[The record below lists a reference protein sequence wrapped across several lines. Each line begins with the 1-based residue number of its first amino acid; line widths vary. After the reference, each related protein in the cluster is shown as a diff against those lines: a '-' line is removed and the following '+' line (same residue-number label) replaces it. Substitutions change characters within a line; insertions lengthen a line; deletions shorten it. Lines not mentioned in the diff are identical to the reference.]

1 MKGSVFKRCVKCS
14 SRVEKRRCQDCGSG
28 DYTWA
33 FIVDIGRD
41 AHGRRRQRQ
50 RQGFDSKQD
59 AEKAL
64 RQLLTKVDTDQLVET
79 SDLTVRQ
86 YLVEEWLP
94 TIRPPKV
101 RPSTYHS
108 YQAELKRHLIP
119 HLGGVR
125 LQKLHAVQ
133 LNKLY
138 AHLLEE
144 GRMDGEGGLSART
157 VRYVHTILRRAL
169 KDAVR
174 WGRLER
180 NPADLADPPK
190 QDRAHG
196 GHMRTWDASQQKR
209 FLEYVAEDRLAAAW
223 TLLITTGM
231 RRGEILGLRWTDVD
245 LDNARLAVRQTY
257 VSVDGNAQFS
267 EPKTRKSRRSID
279 LDGRTVQALRDWRKA
294 QDEDRE
300 EWTAAGAWE
309 EHGLVFTQ
317 RNGRPLDPDHFSQD
331 FVRLSKEAGL
341 PRIRLHDVRHSHAT
355 LLLAAGVNPKVAS
368 ERLGHHSVAF
378 TLDVYSHVVPGMQ
391 AEAAEKIADLIHAP
405 EPDEETDSPP
415 DEADDVQ
422 DPGRS

>member
-1 MKGSVFKRCVKCS
+1 
-14 SRVEKRRCQDCGSG
+14 
-28 DYTWA
+28 
-33 FIVDIGRD
+33 
-41 AHGRRRQRQ
+41 
-50 RQGFDSKQD
+50 
-59 AEKAL
+59 
-64 RQLLTKVDTDQLVET
+64 
-79 SDLTVRQ
+79 
-86 YLVEEWLP
+86 
-94 TIRPPKV
+94 
-101 RPSTYHS
+101 
-108 YQAELKRHLIP
+108 
-119 HLGGVR
+119 VR

-138 AHLLEE
+138 AHLLDE

-169 KDAVR
+169 KDGVR
-174 WGRLER
+174 WGRLEH

-196 GHMRTWDASQQKR
+196 GHMRTWDASQQR
-209 FLEYVAEDRLAAAW
+209 RWLEYVADDRLAAAW

-267 EPKTRKSRRSID
+267 EPKTRMSRRSID
-279 LDGRTVQALRDWRKA
+279 LDERTVQVMRDWRKV

-300 EWTAAGAWE
+300 EWTTVGVWE

-331 FVRLSKEAGL
+331 FVRLSREAGL
-341 PRIRLHDVRHSHAT
+341 PRIRLHDARHSHAT
-355 LLLAAGVNPKVAS
+355 LLLAAGVDPKVAS

-391 AEAAEKIADLIHAP
+391 AEAAEKIAGLIHGPRSDEDHAGDETRAP
-405 EPDEETDSPP
+405 AGESED
-415 DEADDVQ
+415 AQ
-422 DPGRS
+422 DPRDVI